1 MEDPTGYNAEMCF
14 TLKGSDIKVGDEA
27 FVDDYVY

>member
-1 MEDPTGYNAEMCF
+1 MENPTGYNAEMCF

-27 FVDDYVY
+27 FVDYVY